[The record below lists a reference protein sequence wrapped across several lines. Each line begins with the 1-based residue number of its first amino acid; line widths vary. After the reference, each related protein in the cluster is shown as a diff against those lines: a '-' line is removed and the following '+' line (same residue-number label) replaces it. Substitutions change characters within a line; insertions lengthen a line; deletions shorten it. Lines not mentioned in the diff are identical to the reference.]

1 MSHCPPATD
10 CCQEGLLAIEI
21 FTGPPGLPGA
31 TGATGSGGG
40 GGGGYITQWIDSDGS
55 ASYLLAG
62 LGNDARHFRVT
73 VCGVEQRPN
82 TNFTTSSSGGGVIT
96 FPVAIPANNQI
107 AVQRIL

>member
-1 MSHCPPATD
+1 MD
-10 CCQEGLLAIEI
+10 CHQEGILAIEI

-40 GGGGYITQWIDSDGS
+40 YVTQWIESDGS
-55 ASYLLAG
+55 ATYALFG
-62 LGNDARHFRVT
+62 LGNDATHYRVS

-82 TNFTTSSSGGGVIT
+82 LNFTTSSSSGGAIT

>member
-1 MSHCPPATD
+1 MSHCPSTD
-10 CCQEGLLAIEI
+10 CNQEGIFAIEI

-40 GGGGYITQWIDSDGS
+40 GGGGYVTQWIESDGS

-62 LGNDARHFRVT
+62 LTNDATDYRVT

-82 TNFTTSSSGGGVIT
+82 INFTTSASFGGTII
-96 FPVAIPANNQI
+96 FPVQIPVNNQI

>member
-1 MSHCPPATD
+1 MSHCPPTD
-10 CCQEGLLAIEI
+10 CHQDGILSIEI
-21 FTGPPGLPGA
+21 FTGPPGVPGA
-31 TGATGSGGG
+31 TGATGGGGGG
-40 GGGGYITQWIDSDGS
+40 GGGGYITQWIESDGS

-62 LGNDARHFRVT
+62 LGNDATHYRVS

-82 TNFTTSSSGGGVIT
+82 VNFTTSTSDGGVIT

>member
-1 MSHCPPATD
+1 MSHCPPTD
-10 CCQEGLLAIEI
+10 CRQDGILAIEI

-31 TGATGSGGG
+31 TGANG
-40 GGGGYITQWIDSDGS
+40 GGGGYITQWIDSNGS

-62 LGNDARHFRVT
+62 LGNDATHYRVT

-82 TNFTTSSSGGGVIT
+82 TNFTTSSFGGGAIT

-107 AVQRIL
+107 AVQQIL

>member
-31 TGATGSGGG
+31 TGATGGGGG
-40 GGGGYITQWIDSDGS
+40 GGGGYITQWIESNGS

-62 LGNDARHFRVT
+62 VGNDATHYRVT

-82 TNFTTSSSGGGVIT
+82 VNFTTSTSDGGTIT
-96 FPVAIPANNQI
+96 FPVSIPVNNQI